1 MAQNFKTV
9 EVNAYSKDEA
19 IAQAPFQIIMDATQ
33 AWKAAGSVEAD
44 KPKAVARFV
53 NLHPTV
59 DWRNTFSM
67 RIAKYF
73 TTTFYCQML
82 YDKAANQKVRIQ
94 SELKIGF
101 SYTFKNK

>member
-1 MAQNFKTV
+1 MAAV
-9 EVNAYSKDEA
+9 S
-19 IAQAPFQIIMDATQ
+19 
-33 AWKAAGSVEAD
+33 GEAD
-44 KPKAVARFV
+44 KPQAVPRFV
-53 NLHPTV
+53 KLHPTV

-73 TTTFYCQML
+73 TTTFYCQMI
-82 YDKAANQKVRIQ
+82 YNKAQNTSVRIQ